1 MQIAKFAEKVVG
13 DKRRWREYKA
23 RVQRLPAPYRD
34 AVGAIERYLMY
45 FGPTDS
51 DSASTMYEDLI
62 YLFEQASADAIPIR
76 EIVGEDPVSFVTEFV
91 SNYDQGGWV
100 SRERGRLVAAI
111 DRAAAEEQAE
121 SESAE

>member
-51 DSASTMYEDLI
+51 DSASSMYEDLI

-111 DRAAAEEQAE
+111 DRAAAEEQVE

>member
-51 DSASTMYEDLI
+51 DSASTMFEDLI

>member
-51 DSASTMYEDLI
+51 DSASSMFEDLI

-111 DRAAAEEQAE
+111 DRAAAEEQVE